1 MEAFEKVL
9 GWVVKFLRLV
19 GSLALVTIMLSTT
32 ADVIMRGFGHPITGA
47 VDFVGL
53 LAVVVLACAMPYTQ
67 AEKGHV
73 GVDILVQRMRPRRQ
87 AMLDTITSTVSL
99 VLFALVAWQMW
110 RYAGELALK
119 GEVSMTV
126 QMRMDPYVYL
136 VSVCFGVLCVV
147 LLSDII
153 HFVAKAVKR

>member
-1 MEAFEKVL
+1 METFETVL
-9 GWVVKFLRLV
+9 GWVVKLFRLV
-19 GSLALVTIMLSTT
+19 GSIALVTIMLVTT
-32 ADVIMRGFGHPITGA
+32 SDVIMRGFGHPILGA

-73 GVDILVQRMRPRRQ
+73 GVDILVQRMRPTRQ
-87 AMLDTITSTVSL
+87 AALDAITSSVSF

-110 RYAGELALK
+110 RYAGELAAK

-126 QMRMDPYVYL
+126 QMRMDPYIYL
-136 VSVCFGVLCVV
+136 VAVCFGVLCAV